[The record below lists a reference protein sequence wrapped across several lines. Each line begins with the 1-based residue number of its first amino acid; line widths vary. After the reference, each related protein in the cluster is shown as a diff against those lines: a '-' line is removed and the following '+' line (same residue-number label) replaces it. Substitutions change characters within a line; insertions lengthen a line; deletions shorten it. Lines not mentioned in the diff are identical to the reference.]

1 MPDATEVTGP
11 LTAVLDSWKA
21 VVDAHQPEQV
31 GALFTDDAIF
41 QGLHPYSVGPAGV
54 AAYYAGQPIGMT
66 AAYTI
71 LETRQLA
78 PGVILGYLSVD
89 FSFTDRPTLTVF
101 LSVLITQSD
110 GGWKMAHYQVSR
122 LD

>member
-1 MPDATEVTGP
+1 
-11 LTAVLDSWKA
+11 
-21 VVDAHQPEQV
+21 
-31 GALFTDDAIF
+31 
-41 QGLHPYSVGPAGV
+41 
-54 AAYYAGQPIGMT
+54 MT

>member
-1 MPDATEVTGP
+1 MLDATEITGP
-11 LTAVLDSWKA
+11 LTAVLESWKA
-21 VVDAHQPEQV
+21 AVDAHQPEQV

-54 AAYYAGQPIGMT
+54 ADYYADQPIGMT

-101 LSVLITQSD
+101 FSVLITQRD
-110 GGWKMAHYQVSR
+110 DGWKMAHYQVSR